1 MVESCIHIANVLYL
15 LSYLGRDMLWLRILT
30 CGGLVLGLLF
40 FTCQP
45 TPLFG
50 PSVWHV
56 VFLVINLLQIRS
68 LLIQRRQQMLTEEQ
82 ERLGEA
88 AFHDLTRDELL
99 TLLTHVTYEGTG
111 RLANIQQVCHQ
122 QLNQDERVLRDLA
135 FAGLSR
141 GELLNLLTRRM
152 WNSICRGKPGRWTRR
167 HQAHPGFGSANSI
180 SPANPADT
188 AREIM
193 SGPATG

>member
-1 MVESCIHIANVLYL
+1 MVELCIHIANVLYL
-15 LSYLGRDMLWLRILT
+15 FSYLGRDMLWLRALT

-45 TPLFG
+45 TPLYG

-56 VFLVINLLQIRS
+56 VFLVINAFQIRS
-68 LLIQRRQQMLTEEQ
+68 LLVQRRQQMLTEEQ

-88 AFHDLTRDELL
+88 AFHDLSRDELL
-99 TLLTHVTYEGTG
+99 TLLTHVTYETPG
-111 RLANIQQVCHQ
+111 RLANIKQICHQ
-122 QLNQDERVLRDLA
+122 QLTQDERVLRDLA

-152 WNSICRGKPGRWTRR
+152 WNSIRRGKPARWGRRR
-167 HQAHPGFGSANSI
+167 QAHRGRGSAESQ
-180 SPANPADT
+180 
-188 AREIM
+188 REVI

>member
-1 MVESCIHIANVLYL
+1 MVESCIHIANILYL
-15 LSYLGRDMLWLRILT
+15 FSYLGRDMLWLRALT

-45 TPLFG
+45 TPLYG

-56 VFLVINLLQIRS
+56 VFLVINGYQIRS

-88 AFHDLTRDELL
+88 AFHDLSRDELL
-99 TLLTHVTYEGTG
+99 TLLTHVTYEKPGTLISI
-111 RLANIQQVCHQ
+111 RQICEQ
-122 QLNQDERVLRDLA
+122 QLTPDERVLRDLA

-141 GELLNLLTRRM
+141 SELLNLLTRRM
-152 WNSICRGKPGRWTRR
+152 WNSLRRGKPGRWSRRR
-167 HQAHPGFGSANSI
+167 HAGRGRSSADSSREVMSGSA
-180 SPANPADT
+180 
-188 AREIM
+188 
-193 SGPATG
+193 TG